1 MNRLVNIPIL
11 ACRRYAGKGDK
22 EAAKMWDLWANMVQ
36 ISSTTNYK
44 STILTVLSSL
54 KEQAAVSELPL
65 QDAARRRGS
74 KL

>member
-22 EAAKMWDLWANMVQ
+22 EAAKMWDMWANMVQ
-36 ISSTTNYK
+36 ISSTINYK
-44 STILTVLSSL
+44 STVLIVLSFL
-54 KEQAAVSELPL
+54 KELAAVSELPL